1 MQHGRSGEQKSS
13 VSILVQ
19 LFSIFRPIAAEPR
32 SAGPAEC
39 NSAATEDRSSFRTAP
54 TS

>member
-19 LFSIFRPIAAEPR
+19 LFSIFRPIAAELRSGGRRSISPR
-32 SAGPAEC
+32 LLGPI
-39 NSAATEDRSSFRTAP
+39 
-54 TS
+54 